1 MRLEMGH
8 IYIKDIQFADESK
21 IQDGVL
27 YVAKEELEKTALE
40 DEKIKGVSF
49 DIARPGE
56 SVRITPVKD
65 VIEPRVKVEG
75 RGGVF
80 PGVISKVDTVGSGKT
95 YALKGMAVV
104 TAGRIVGFQE
114 GIIDMTG
121 PGAQY
126 TPFSQTLNLV
136 MVCEPVDDIKQHD
149 YEKAVRFAGFRVA
162 AYIGEL
168 ARSLT
173 PDETKVYETC
183 TIKEGLEKYP
193 ELPRVAYVQMLQSQG
208 LLHDTYVYGVDA
220 KKIVPTILSPTEIM
234 DGAIVSG
241 NCVSA
246 CDKNPTYVHQNNP
259 VVHDLFEE
267 HGKTLNFVCQII
279 TNENVYLADKQRS
292 SDWTAK
298 LCKMLD
304 LDGVIVSQEG
314 FGNPDTDLIMNCKK
328 IEAEGVKTV
337 IITDE
342 YAGRDGKSQS
352 LADADAAADAVVTGG
367 NANEVIILPKLD
379 KVIGTLDYVTKIA
392 GASEETLREDGS
404 LEVELQVITGAT
416 NETGFGC
423 AQLVSSVDD
432 GNFSGKFSQVHGL
445 LHCGVASSYDKH
457 FQILKEVGIAG
468 SAVGYAFSSEL
479 SLALASDGA
488 CVSAGGNDHIF
499 CLVLIFRTLQ
509 DLDLAAEIHCI
520 DGVGN
525 TLCAE
530 LLHLLCHSCDQGRS

>member
-27 YVAKEELEKTALE
+27 YVSKEELEKKALE

-183 TIKEGLEKYP
+183 TIKEGLERYP

-342 YAGRDGKSQS
+342 YAGRDGRSQS
-352 LADADAAADAVVTGG
+352 LADADVAADAVVTGG
-367 NANEVIILPKLD
+367 NANQVVILPKLD

-416 NETGFGC
+416 NETGFNK
-423 AQLVSSVDD
+423 L
-432 GNFSGKFSQVHGL
+432 
-445 LHCGVASSYDKH
+445 
-457 FQILKEVGIAG
+457 
-468 SAVGYAFSSEL
+468 SA
-479 SLALASDGA
+479 
-488 CVSAGGNDHIF
+488 
-499 CLVLIFRTLQ
+499 R
-509 DLDLAAEIHCI
+509 
-520 DGVGN
+520 
-525 TLCAE
+525 
-530 LLHLLCHSCDQGRS
+530 

>member
-8 IYIKDIQFADESK
+8 IFIKDIQFAAESGIK
-21 IQDGVL
+21 DGVL
-27 YVAKEELEKTALE
+27 SVSADALRAVVLE
-40 DEKIKGVSF
+40 DEKLKDVSF

-80 PGVISKVDTVGSGKT
+80 PGVIAKVDTVGSGKT

-104 TAGRIVGFQE
+104 TAGKIVGFQE

-121 PGAQY
+121 PGADY
-126 TPFSQTLNLV
+126 TPFSKTLNLV
-136 MVCEPVDDIKQHD
+136 MVCEPQEGLKQHD
-149 YEKAVRFAGFRVA
+149 YEAAVRFAGFKVA
-162 AYIGEL
+162 AYLGEL
-168 ARSLT
+168 AKELV
-173 PDETKVYETC
+173 PDEVKVYETC
-183 TIKEGLEKYP
+183 TIKEGLTKYP
-193 ELPRVAYVQMLQSQG
+193 DLPRVAYVQMLQSQG

-220 KKIVPTILSPTEIM
+220 KKILPTILAPTETM

-259 VVHDLFEE
+259 VVEDLFAQ

-279 TNENVYLADKQRS
+279 TNENVYLADKMRS

-328 IEAEGVKTV
+328 IEAEGIKTV

-367 NANEVIILPKLD
+367 NANQVIILPKMD

-392 GASEETLREDGS
+392 GASEETLRSDGS

-416 NETGFGC
+416 NETGFNR
-423 AQLVSSVDD
+423 L
-432 GNFSGKFSQVHGL
+432 
-445 LHCGVASSYDKH
+445 
-457 FQILKEVGIAG
+457 
-468 SAVGYAFSSEL
+468 SA
-479 SLALASDGA
+479 
-488 CVSAGGNDHIF
+488 
-499 CLVLIFRTLQ
+499 R
-509 DLDLAAEIHCI
+509 
-520 DGVGN
+520 
-525 TLCAE
+525 
-530 LLHLLCHSCDQGRS
+530 

>member
-8 IYIKDIQFADESK
+8 IYIKDIQFASESK
-21 IQDGVL
+21 IEDGIL
-27 YVAKEELEKTALE
+27 YVSEEAVKAVALE
-40 DEKIKGVSF
+40 DEKIKSVSF
-49 DIARPGE
+49 DIAKPGE

-80 PGVISKVDTVGSGKT
+80 PGVIAKVDTVGEGKT

-104 TAGRIVGFQE
+104 TAGKIVGFQE

-121 PGAQY
+121 PGADY
-126 TPFSQTLNLV
+126 TPFSKTLNLV

-162 AYIGEL
+162 TYIAEL
-168 ARSLT
+168 ARDLT

-183 TIKEGLEKYP
+183 TIKEGFEKYP
-193 ELPRVAYVQMLQSQG
+193 DLPRVAYVQMLQSQG

-220 KKIVPTILSPTEIM
+220 KKIVPTILSPTEVM

-246 CDKNPTYVHQNNP
+246 CDKNPTYVHENNP

-267 HGKTLNFVCQII
+267 HGKTINFVCQII

-328 IEAEGVKTV
+328 IEAEGVKSV

-367 NANEVIILPKLD
+367 NANQVVILPKLD

-404 LEVELQVITGAT
+404 LEVELQVLTGAT
-416 NETGFGC
+416 NETGFNK
-423 AQLVSSVDD
+423 L
-432 GNFSGKFSQVHGL
+432 
-445 LHCGVASSYDKH
+445 
-457 FQILKEVGIAG
+457 
-468 SAVGYAFSSEL
+468 SA
-479 SLALASDGA
+479 
-488 CVSAGGNDHIF
+488 
-499 CLVLIFRTLQ
+499 R
-509 DLDLAAEIHCI
+509 
-520 DGVGN
+520 
-525 TLCAE
+525 
-530 LLHLLCHSCDQGRS
+530 

>member
-8 IYIKDIQFADESK
+8 IYIKDIQFASESK
-21 IQDGVL
+21 IEDGIL
-27 YVAKEELEKTALE
+27 YVSEEAAKAVALE
-40 DEKIKGVSF
+40 DEKIKSVSF
-49 DIARPGE
+49 DIAKPGE

-75 RGGVF
+75 RGGIF
-80 PGVISKVDTVGSGKT
+80 PGVISKVDTVGEGKT

-121 PGAQY
+121 PGADY
-126 TPFSQTLNLV
+126 TPFSKTLNLV
-136 MVCEPVDDIKQHD
+136 MVCEPVDGIKQHD

-168 ARSLT
+168 ARDLT

-220 KKIVPTILSPTEIM
+220 KKIVPTILSPTEVM

-246 CDKNPTYVHQNNP
+246 CDKNPTYVHLNNP
-259 VVHDLFEE
+259 VVEDLFEQ
-267 HGKTLNFVCQII
+267 HGKTLNFVCHII

-304 LDGVIVSQEG
+304 LDGAIVSQEG
-314 FGNPDTDLIMNCKK
+314 FGNPDTDLIINCKK

-367 NANEVIILPKLD
+367 NANQVIILPKLD

-404 LEVELQVITGAT
+404 LEVELQVLTGAT
-416 NETGFGC
+416 NETGFNK
-423 AQLVSSVDD
+423 L
-432 GNFSGKFSQVHGL
+432 
-445 LHCGVASSYDKH
+445 
-457 FQILKEVGIAG
+457 
-468 SAVGYAFSSEL
+468 SA
-479 SLALASDGA
+479 
-488 CVSAGGNDHIF
+488 
-499 CLVLIFRTLQ
+499 R
-509 DLDLAAEIHCI
+509 
-520 DGVGN
+520 
-525 TLCAE
+525 
-530 LLHLLCHSCDQGRS
+530 